1 MTFSQHKS
9 SQPFGGEERQPSGA
23 SVAQSPLKR
32 RGPASLSVR
41 LRPNPSKRLKTSLT
55 NREGTGL
62 KAMQARI
69 LFPESSS
76 TARIKSS
83 KLPSPV
89 KRSKSAEQWYHD
101 TNENLNNYRDADA
114 FPDGKSPPPPSTSEK
129 LKLNFFIDD
138 PPFYLHRSPSD
149 LDSACAVPSNQ
160 SLEIYNQ
167 RTHRVT
173 PHWESVGRTIE
184 ELRSVIDDLTIRNN
198 KMRKKLKRYEKL
210 HCSHLRKEILF
221 EVRTYGLQSRWKR
234 GLEQTLRS
242 FASSMEGA
250 SNRPTTMA
258 APPGTS
264 LGQNPGEF
272 SDKPSWSSDSFPKNV
287 DSAYASISASGQTQ
301 NSQTA
306 HNYGKSK
313 GRIVDSIET
322 HRLHF
327 NSHPHDA
334 QHAFSLKRLR
344 FISAEAK
351 QKLIVQRLEQLFTDK
366 STSTTADQES
376 LQQHVV
382 SCSAASGDMK
392 ASEAGDGSVEMKGV
406 REARILTTGAGLP
419 VEGPVDVQAGTTGQ
433 VENDSDDPMGGDTVA
448 DSPVKSEQ
456 RPTWPLDLDISRAQA
471 SEEAMKYVRH
481 LGPYCSGSWIHLN
494 LLSNMA
500 QLHFFNVTPDF
511 VRRAVA
517 RFSSKFDISPNGQK
531 LRWKGGTQSTRLRSD
546 SGSNAEPRWKYLR
559 EVGGG
564 PAGERKRTG
573 ESSPSDDGTW
583 AQSDVN
589 CLSQVSNYNSPAGP
603 GAAPRR
609 RPDFLH
615 QFNRAANF
623 QYKPLLFHAAKSE
636 RDDSYDYDND
646 SLTSSDGIDS
656 MAGIELPHLTA
667 RSISKR
673 RGSNGG
679 PIIFYN
685 SASFCIDL
693 SGDRSLSCDGDIM
706 YNPCTNDP
714 VGSHMPEP
722 AEAFGAKASKRPLIQ
737 KPLLDDSPMNDSE
750 NDDVSMAEFDL
761 TMEQSEPKTDDI
773 YDGLAP
779 AYMEASGLGG
789 VQPQDNFFI
798 NVRVKHVSIRT
809 RSSKILP
816 SRRNPCHVQRV
827 LQSLRASV
835 SLSSRESSD
844 AAFRAAEIL
853 FVKTTLLP
861 PSTLPEPSYC
871 LTLFSE
877 DGEDSDDDHSSNRSS
892 DEEGRNRGP
901 TVSSVEEEE
910 IGVDFLVAQ
919 SESENSES
927 SQESSLPTSS
937 ENGSDEDEDSSIDLL
952 AHARA
957 LDPATVAARELEFE
971 TNHGQMLAKVP
982 VGSSAATVGGGSE
995 FSSEYSS
1002 SLHTV
1007 EEEGRFKAKKR
1018 RTTFAAAVL
1027 STKN

>member
-1 MTFSQHKS
+1 MTSSQHKS
-9 SQPFGGEERQPSGA
+9 SQPFGGEERQPLGP

-32 RGPASLSVR
+32 RSPASLSVR

-55 NREGTGL
+55 NREGTEL
-62 KAMQARI
+62 KAMQAPT
-69 LFPESSS
+69 LFPECSS
-76 TARIKSS
+76 TARIKNS

-101 TNENLNNYRDADA
+101 TNENLNNFRDADA
-114 FPDGKSPPPPSTSEK
+114 FPDGKSPRSRVLVRKSSSTFF
-129 LKLNFFIDD
+129 FFIDD
-138 PPFYLHRSPSD
+138 PPFYLHRSPAD

-160 SLEIYNQ
+160 SLESYCQ

-173 PHWESVGRTIE
+173 PHGGSVGRTIE

-198 KMRKKLKRYEKL
+198 KMRQKLKRYEKL

-242 FASSMEGA
+242 FASTMEGA
-250 SNRPTTMA
+250 SNRPTTMT

-272 SDKPSWSSDSFPKNV
+272 SDKPSCSSDSFPKNV

-306 HNYGKSK
+306 HNCGKSK
-313 GRIVDSIET
+313 ERVVDSNET

-327 NSHPHDA
+327 NSHLHDA
-334 QHAFSLKRLR
+334 QQAFSSKRLR

-351 QKLIVQRLEQLFTDK
+351 QKLIVQRLENLFTDK
-366 STSTTADQES
+366 PASTTADQVS
-376 LQQHVV
+376 VHQHEVF
-382 SCSAASGDMK
+382 CSASSGDMK
-392 ASEAGDGSVEMKGV
+392 ANGAEDSSVEIAGV
-406 REARILTTGAGLP
+406 REAQILKTSAGLP
-419 VEGPVDVQAGTTGQ
+419 IEAVNVQAGTMVQ
-433 VENDSDDPMGGDTVA
+433 DENDSDDPMGGDTVA

-456 RPTWPLDLDISRAQA
+456 RPTWPLDLDISREQA
-471 SEEAMKYVRH
+471 PEEAMKYIRH
-481 LGPYCSGSWIHLN
+481 LGPYCSGAWIHLN

-511 VRRAVA
+511 IRKAVA
-517 RFSSKFDISPNGQK
+517 HFSSKFEISPNGQK
-531 LRWKGGTQSTRLRSD
+531 LRWKGGNQGTLLRSD
-546 SGSNAEPRWKYLR
+546 CGSNAEPRWKYLS
-559 EVGGG
+559 EIGEG
-564 PAGERKRTG
+564 PAGERNRKG

-589 CLSQVSNYNSPAGP
+589 CLSQVSNYNSSAVP

-623 QYKPLLFHAAKSE
+623 QYKPLLFHAAQSE

-646 SLTSSDGIDS
+646 SLNSSHGTGSMDGV
-656 MAGIELPHLTA
+656 ELPHLTA

-685 SASFCIDL
+685 SANFCIDL
-693 SGDRSLSCDGDIM
+693 SGDPCLTCDGGIM

-722 AEAFGAKASKRPLIQ
+722 AEDFGSKAWRRPLIQ
-737 KPLLDDSPMNDSE
+737 KPLLDDSAMNDSE
-750 NDDVSMAEFDL
+750 NDDASMVDFDL
-761 TMEQSEPKTDDI
+761 TMQQSERKTGDI
-773 YDGLAP
+773 YDSLAP

-789 VQPQDNFFI
+789 VQPQDNLFI
-798 NVRVKHVSIRT
+798 NVRVKHGSVRT
-809 RSSKILP
+809 RSTTILP

-827 LQSLRASV
+827 LQNLRASV
-835 SLSSRESSD
+835 TLSSWEDSD
-844 AAFRAAEIL
+844 AVFRAAEIL

-877 DGEDSDDDHSSNRSS
+877 DGEDSDDEHSSNRSS
-892 DEEGRNRGP
+892 EEEGRNRGSI
-901 TVSSVEEEE
+901 VSSVEEDE

-919 SESENSES
+919 SQSENSES
-927 SQESSLPTSS
+927 SQESSLTTSS
-937 ENGSDEDEDSSIDLL
+937 EDGSEEDEDSSIDLL

-971 TNHGQMLAKVP
+971 TNHGQMLAEVP

-1002 SLHTV
+1002 LHTV
-1007 EEEGRFKAKKR
+1007 EEEDRFKAKKR
-1018 RTTFAAAVL
+1018 RTTSAAAVL
-1027 STKN
+1027 SAKN

>member
-1 MTFSQHKS
+1 M
-9 SQPFGGEERQPSGA
+9 RQ
-23 SVAQSPLKR
+23 
-32 RGPASLSVR
+32 
-41 LRPNPSKRLKTSLT
+41 
-55 NREGTGL
+55 
-62 KAMQARI
+62 
-69 LFPESSS
+69 
-76 TARIKSS
+76 
-83 KLPSPV
+83 
-89 KRSKSAEQWYHD
+89 
-101 TNENLNNYRDADA
+101 
-114 FPDGKSPPPPSTSEK
+114 
-129 LKLNFFIDD
+129 
-138 PPFYLHRSPSD
+138 
-149 LDSACAVPSNQ
+149 
-160 SLEIYNQ
+160 
-167 RTHRVT
+167 
-173 PHWESVGRTIE
+173 
-184 ELRSVIDDLTIRNN
+184 
-198 KMRKKLKRYEKL
+198 KLKRFEKL
-210 HCSHLRKEILF
+210 HCSHLRKELLF

-242 FASSMEGA
+242 FASTMEGA
-250 SNRPTTMA
+250 SNRPTTMTV
-258 APPGTS
+258 PPGTS

-306 HNYGKSK
+306 QNYGKSK
-313 GRIVDSIET
+313 ERVVDSIET
-322 HRLHF
+322 RRLHF
-327 NSHPHDA
+327 NSHLHDA
-334 QHAFSLKRLR
+334 QQAFSSKRLR

-351 QKLIVQRLEQLFTDK
+351 QKLIVQRLEKLLTDNPA
-366 STSTTADQES
+366 STTADQVS
-376 LQQHVV
+376 LQQHEVF
-382 SCSAASGDMK
+382 CSAASGDRK
-392 ASEAGDGSVEMKGV
+392 ASEAEDGSVEMAGV
-406 REARILTTGAGLP
+406 REARILQTGAGLP
-419 VEGPVDVQAGTTGQ
+419 VDAVNFQAGTMGQ
-433 VENDSDDPMGGDTVA
+433 DENDSDDPMGGDTVA

-471 SEEAMKYVRH
+471 PEEAMKYIRH
-481 LGPYCSGSWIHLN
+481 LGPYCSGPWIHLN

-511 VRRAVA
+511 VRKAVA
-517 RFSSKFDISPNGQK
+517 RFSSKFEISPNGQK
-531 LRWKGGTQSTRLRSD
+531 LRWKGGTQGTRLKSD
-546 SGSNAEPRWKYLR
+546 CESNAEPKWKYLP
-559 EVGGG
+559 EVGEG
-564 PAGERKRTG
+564 PVGERKRTG

-589 CLSQVSNYNSPAGP
+589 CLSQVSNYNSSAVP

-623 QYKPLLFHAAKSE
+623 QYKPLLFHAAQSE
-636 RDDSYDYDND
+636 CDDSYDYDND
-646 SLTSSDGIDS
+646 SLTSSHGIDT
-656 MAGIELPHLTA
+656 MDGVELPHLTA

-685 SASFCIDL
+685 SANFCIDL
-693 SGDRSLSCDGDIM
+693 SGDPSLSCDGDIM

-722 AEAFGAKASKRPLIQ
+722 AEDFGSKASRRPLIQ
-737 KPLLDDSPMNDSE
+737 KPFLDDSAMNDSE

-761 TMEQSEPKTDDI
+761 TMEQSELKTDDI

-798 NVRVKHVSIRT
+798 NVRVKHVSVRT
-809 RSSKILP
+809 RSTKILP
-816 SRRNPCHVQRV
+816 SRRNPCHVQQV
-827 LQSLRASV
+827 LQNLRASV
-835 SLSSRESSD
+835 SQPSWQSPD
-844 AAFRAAEIL
+844 AVFRTAEIL

-877 DGEDSDDDHSSNRSS
+877 DGEGSDDDHSSNRSS
-892 DEEGRNRGP
+892 DEEGRNRGSI
-901 TVSSVEEEE
+901 VSSVEEDEV
-910 IGVDFLVAQ
+910 GVDFLVAQ
-919 SESENSES
+919 SQSENSES
-927 SQESSLPTSS
+927 SQESSLITSS
-937 ENGSDEDEDSSIDLL
+937 EDGSDEDEDSSIDLL

-971 TNHGQMLAKVP
+971 NNHGQMLAEVP

-1002 SLHTV
+1002 SLHKV

-1027 STKN
+1027 SKQN

>member
-1 MTFSQHKS
+1 MTFNQHKS
-9 SQPFGGEERQPSGA
+9 SQTFGGEERQPSGP

-32 RGPASLSVR
+32 RSPASLSVR

-62 KAMQARI
+62 KAMQAQN

-83 KLPSPV
+83 KPPSPV

-101 TNENLNNYRDADA
+101 TNENLNNFRDADA
-114 FPDGKSPPPPSTSEK
+114 FPDGKSPPPPSASEK

-138 PPFYLHRSPSD
+138 PPFYLHKSPSD

-160 SLEIYNQ
+160 SLGSYRQ
-167 RTHRVT
+167 RTHRVI
-173 PHWESVGRTIE
+173 PHWGSVGRTIE
-184 ELRSVIDDLTIRNN
+184 ELRSVIDDLTIQNN
-198 KMRKKLKRYEKL
+198 KMRQKLKRYEKL
-210 HCSHLRKEILF
+210 HCSHLRKELLF

-242 FASSMEGA
+242 FASTMEGA
-250 SNRPTTMA
+250 SNRPTTMTA
-258 APPGTS
+258 PPPGTS
-264 LGQNPGEF
+264 LDQNPGEF

-306 HNYGKSK
+306 QNYGKSK
-313 GRIVDSIET
+313 ERVVDSIET
-322 HRLHF
+322 RQLHF
-327 NSHPHDA
+327 NSHLHDA
-334 QHAFSLKRLR
+334 QQAFSSKRLR

-351 QKLIVQRLEQLFTDK
+351 QKLIVQRLEKLLTDNPA
-366 STSTTADQES
+366 STTADQVS
-376 LQQHVV
+376 LQQHEVF
-382 SCSAASGDMK
+382 CSAASGDRK
-392 ASEAGDGSVEMKGV
+392 ASEAGDGSVEMVGV
-406 REARILTTGAGLP
+406 REARILKTGAGLP
-419 VEGPVDVQAGTTGQ
+419 VDAVNFQAGTMGQ
-433 VENDSDDPMGGDTVA
+433 DENDSDDPMGGDTVA
-448 DSPVKSEQ
+448 DSPVNSEQ

-471 SEEAMKYVRH
+471 PEEAMKYIRH
-481 LGPYCSGSWIHLN
+481 LGPYCSGPWIHLN

-511 VRRAVA
+511 VRKAVA
-517 RFSSKFDISPNGQK
+517 RFSSKFEISPNGQK
-531 LRWKGGTQSTRLRSD
+531 LRWKGGTQGTRLKSD
-546 SGSNAEPRWKYLR
+546 CESNAEPSWKYLP
-559 EVGGG
+559 EVGEG
-564 PAGERKRTG
+564 AVGERKRTG

-589 CLSQVSNYNSPAGP
+589 CLSQVSNYNSSAVP

-623 QYKPLLFHAAKSE
+623 QYKPLLFHAAQSE

-646 SLTSSDGIDS
+646 SLTSSHGIDT
-656 MAGIELPHLTA
+656 MDGVELPHLTA

-685 SASFCIDL
+685 SANFCIDL
-693 SGDRSLSCDGDIM
+693 SGDPSLSCDGDIM

-722 AEAFGAKASKRPLIQ
+722 AEDFGSKASRRPLIQ
-737 KPLLDDSPMNDSE
+737 KPFLDDSVMNDSE

-773 YDGLAP
+773 YDSLAP

-789 VQPQDNFFI
+789 VQPQDNLFI
-798 NVRVKHVSIRT
+798 NVRVKHVSVRT
-809 RSSKILP
+809 RSTKILP
-816 SRRNPCHVQRV
+816 SRRNPCHVQQV
-827 LQSLRASV
+827 LQNLRASD
-835 SLSSRESSD
+835 SQSSWESPD
-844 AAFRAAEIL
+844 AVFRAAEIL

-892 DEEGRNRGP
+892 DEEGRNRGS
-901 TVSSVEEEE
+901 TVSSVEEDE

-919 SESENSES
+919 SQSENSES
-927 SQESSLPTSS
+927 SQESSLITSS
-937 ENGSDEDEDSSIDLL
+937 EDGSDEDEDSSIDLL

-971 TNHGQMLAKVP
+971 TNHGQMLAEVP

-1027 STKN
+1027 SK

>member
-1 MTFSQHKS
+1 MH
-9 SQPFGGEERQPSGA
+9 
-23 SVAQSPLKR
+23 
-32 RGPASLSVR
+32 
-41 LRPNPSKRLKTSLT
+41 RP
-55 NREGTGL
+55 
-62 KAMQARI
+62 
-69 LFPESSS
+69 
-76 TARIKSS
+76 
-83 KLPSPV
+83 
-89 KRSKSAEQWYHD
+89 
-101 TNENLNNYRDADA
+101 
-114 FPDGKSPPPPSTSEK
+114 
-129 LKLNFFIDD
+129 
-138 PPFYLHRSPSD
+138 PSD

-160 SLEIYNQ
+160 SLESYRQ
-167 RTHRVT
+167 RTHRVI
-173 PHWESVGRTIE
+173 PHWGSVGRTIE
-184 ELRSVIDDLTIRNN
+184 ELRSVIDDLTIQNN
-198 KMRKKLKRYEKL
+198 KMRQKLKRYEKL
-210 HCSHLRKEILF
+210 HCSHLRKELLF

-242 FASSMEGA
+242 FASTMEGA
-250 SNRPTTMA
+250 SNRPTTMTA
-258 APPGTS
+258 PPPGTS
-264 LGQNPGEF
+264 LDQNPGEF

-306 HNYGKSK
+306 QNYSKSK
-313 GRIVDSIET
+313 ERVVDSIET
-322 HRLHF
+322 RRLHF
-327 NSHPHDA
+327 NSHLHDA
-334 QHAFSLKRLR
+334 QQAFSSKRLR

-351 QKLIVQRLEQLFTDK
+351 QKLIVQRLEKLLTDNPA
-366 STSTTADQES
+366 STTADQVS
-376 LQQHVV
+376 LQQHEVC
-382 SCSAASGDMK
+382 CSAASGDRK
-392 ASEAGDGSVEMKGV
+392 ASEAGDGSVEIAGV
-406 REARILTTGAGLP
+406 REARILKTGAGLP
-419 VEGPVDVQAGTTGQ
+419 VDAVNFQAGTMGQ
-433 VENDSDDPMGGDTVA
+433 DENDSDDPMGGDTVA
-448 DSPVKSEQ
+448 ESPVKSEQ

-471 SEEAMKYVRH
+471 PEEAMKYIRH
-481 LGPYCSGSWIHLN
+481 LGPYSSGPWIHLN

-511 VRRAVA
+511 VRKAVA
-517 RFSSKFDISPNGQK
+517 RFSSKFEISPNGQK
-531 LRWKGGTQSTRLRSD
+531 LRWKGGTQGTRLKSD
-546 SGSNAEPRWKYLR
+546 CEINAEPSWKYLP
-559 EVGGG
+559 EVGEG
-564 PAGERKRTG
+564 PVGERKRTG

-589 CLSQVSNYNSPAGP
+589 CLSQVSNYNSSAVP

-623 QYKPLLFHAAKSE
+623 QYKPLLFHAAQSD

-646 SLTSSDGIDS
+646 SLTSSHGIDT
-656 MAGIELPHLTA
+656 MDGVELPHLTA

-685 SASFCIDL
+685 SANFCIDL
-693 SGDRSLSCDGDIM
+693 SGDPSLSCDGDIM

-722 AEAFGAKASKRPLIQ
+722 AEDFGSKASRRPLIQ
-737 KPLLDDSPMNDSE
+737 KPFLDDSVMNDSE

-773 YDGLAP
+773 YDSLAP

-798 NVRVKHVSIRT
+798 NVRVKHVSVRT
-809 RSSKILP
+809 RSTKILP
-816 SRRNPCHVQRV
+816 SRRNPCHVQQV
-827 LQSLRASV
+827 LQNLRAPV
-835 SLSSRESSD
+835 SQSSWESPD
-844 AAFRAAEIL
+844 AVFRAAEIL

-892 DEEGRNRGP
+892 DEEGRNRGS
-901 TVSSVEEEE
+901 TVSSVEEDE

-919 SESENSES
+919 SQSENSES
-927 SQESSLPTSS
+927 SQESSLITSS
-937 ENGSDEDEDSSIDLL
+937 EDGSEEDEDSSIDLL

-971 TNHGQMLAKVP
+971 TNHGQMLAEVP

-1027 STKN
+1027 SKQN

>member
-1 MTFSQHKS
+1 M
-9 SQPFGGEERQPSGA
+9 
-23 SVAQSPLKR
+23 
-32 RGPASLSVR
+32 
-41 LRPNPSKRLKTSLT
+41 
-55 NREGTGL
+55 
-62 KAMQARI
+62 
-69 LFPESSS
+69 
-76 TARIKSS
+76 
-83 KLPSPV
+83 
-89 KRSKSAEQWYHD
+89 
-101 TNENLNNYRDADA
+101 
-114 FPDGKSPPPPSTSEK
+114 
-129 LKLNFFIDD
+129 
-138 PPFYLHRSPSD
+138 HRSPSD

-160 SLEIYNQ
+160 SLGSYRQ
-167 RTHRVT
+167 RTHRVI
-173 PHWESVGRTIE
+173 PHWGSVGRTIE
-184 ELRSVIDDLTIRNN
+184 ELRSVIDDLTIQNN
-198 KMRKKLKRYEKL
+198 KMRQKLKRYEKL
-210 HCSHLRKEILF
+210 HCSHLRKELLF

-242 FASSMEGA
+242 FASTMEGA
-250 SNRPTTMA
+250 SNRPTTMTA
-258 APPGTS
+258 PPPGTS
-264 LGQNPGEF
+264 LDQNPGEF

-306 HNYGKSK
+306 QNYGKSK
-313 GRIVDSIET
+313 ERVVDSIET
-322 HRLHF
+322 RRLHF
-327 NSHPHDA
+327 NSHLHDA
-334 QHAFSLKRLR
+334 QQAFSSKRLR

-351 QKLIVQRLEQLFTDK
+351 QKLIVQRLEKLLTDNPA
-366 STSTTADQES
+366 STTADQVS
-376 LQQHVV
+376 LQQHEVF
-382 SCSAASGDMK
+382 CSAASGDRK
-392 ASEAGDGSVEMKGV
+392 ASEAGDGSVEIAGV
-406 REARILTTGAGLP
+406 REARILKTGAGLP
-419 VEGPVDVQAGTTGQ
+419 VDAVNFQAGTMGQ
-433 VENDSDDPMGGDTVA
+433 DENDSDDPMAGDTVA
-448 DSPVKSEQ
+448 ESPVKSEQ

-471 SEEAMKYVRH
+471 PEEAMKYIRH
-481 LGPYCSGSWIHLN
+481 LGPYCSGPWIHLN

-511 VRRAVA
+511 VRKAVA
-517 RFSSKFDISPNGQK
+517 RFSSKFEISPNGQK
-531 LRWKGGTQSTRLRSD
+531 LRWKGGTQGTRLKSD
-546 SGSNAEPRWKYLR
+546 CEINAEPSWKYLP
-559 EVGGG
+559 EVGEG
-564 PAGERKRTG
+564 PVGERKRTG

-589 CLSQVSNYNSPAGP
+589 CLSQVSNYNSSAVP

-623 QYKPLLFHAAKSE
+623 QYKPLLFHAAQSD

-646 SLTSSDGIDS
+646 SLTSSHGIDT
-656 MAGIELPHLTA
+656 MDGVELPHLTA

-685 SASFCIDL
+685 SANFCIDL
-693 SGDRSLSCDGDIM
+693 SGDPSLSCDGDIM

-722 AEAFGAKASKRPLIQ
+722 AEDFGSKASRRPLIQ
-737 KPLLDDSPMNDSE
+737 KPFLDDSVMNDSE

-773 YDGLAP
+773 YDSLAP

-798 NVRVKHVSIRT
+798 NVRVKHVSVRT
-809 RSSKILP
+809 RSTKILP
-816 SRRNPCHVQRV
+816 SRRNPCHVQQV
-827 LQSLRASV
+827 LQNLRAPV
-835 SLSSRESSD
+835 SQSSWESPD
-844 AAFRAAEIL
+844 AVFRAAEIL

-892 DEEGRNRGP
+892 DEEGRNRGS
-901 TVSSVEEEE
+901 TVSSVEEDE

-919 SESENSES
+919 SQSENSES
-927 SQESSLPTSS
+927 SQESSLITSS
-937 ENGSDEDEDSSIDLL
+937 EDGSEEDEDSSIDLL

-971 TNHGQMLAKVP
+971 TNHGQMLAEVP

-1027 STKN
+1027 SKQN

>member
-1 MTFSQHKS
+1 M
-9 SQPFGGEERQPSGA
+9 
-23 SVAQSPLKR
+23 
-32 RGPASLSVR
+32 
-41 LRPNPSKRLKTSLT
+41 
-55 NREGTGL
+55 
-62 KAMQARI
+62 
-69 LFPESSS
+69 
-76 TARIKSS
+76 
-83 KLPSPV
+83 
-89 KRSKSAEQWYHD
+89 
-101 TNENLNNYRDADA
+101 
-114 FPDGKSPPPPSTSEK
+114 
-129 LKLNFFIDD
+129 
-138 PPFYLHRSPSD
+138 HRSPSD

-160 SLEIYNQ
+160 SLGSYRQ
-167 RTHRVT
+167 RTHRVI
-173 PHWESVGRTIE
+173 PHWGSVGRTIE
-184 ELRSVIDDLTIRNN
+184 ELRSVIDDLTIQNN
-198 KMRKKLKRYEKL
+198 KMRQKLKRYEKL
-210 HCSHLRKEILF
+210 HCSHLRKELLF

-242 FASSMEGA
+242 FASTMEGA
-250 SNRPTTMA
+250 SNRPTTMTA
-258 APPGTS
+258 PPPGTS
-264 LGQNPGEF
+264 LDQNPGEF

-306 HNYGKSK
+306 QNYGKSK
-313 GRIVDSIET
+313 ERVVDSIET
-322 HRLHF
+322 RRLHF
-327 NSHPHDA
+327 NSHLHDA
-334 QHAFSLKRLR
+334 QQAFSSKRLR

-351 QKLIVQRLEQLFTDK
+351 QKLIVQRLEKLLTDNPA
-366 STSTTADQES
+366 STTADQVS
-376 LQQHVV
+376 LQQHEVF
-382 SCSAASGDMK
+382 CSAASGDRK
-392 ASEAGDGSVEMKGV
+392 ASEAGDGSVEIAGV
-406 REARILTTGAGLP
+406 REARILKTGAGLP
-419 VEGPVDVQAGTTGQ
+419 VDAVNFQAGTMGQ
-433 VENDSDDPMGGDTVA
+433 DENDSDDPMAGDTVA
-448 DSPVKSEQ
+448 ESPVKSEQ

-471 SEEAMKYVRH
+471 PEEAMKYIRH
-481 LGPYCSGSWIHLN
+481 LGPYCSGPWIHLN

-511 VRRAVA
+511 VRKAVA
-517 RFSSKFDISPNGQK
+517 RFSSKFEISPNGQK
-531 LRWKGGTQSTRLRSD
+531 LRWKGGTQGTRLKSD
-546 SGSNAEPRWKYLR
+546 CEINAEPSWKYLP
-559 EVGGG
+559 EVGEG
-564 PAGERKRTG
+564 PVGERKRTG

-589 CLSQVSNYNSPAGP
+589 CLSQVSNYNSSAVP

-623 QYKPLLFHAAKSE
+623 QYKPLLFHAAQSD

-646 SLTSSDGIDS
+646 SLTSSHGIDT
-656 MAGIELPHLTA
+656 MDGVELPHLTA

-685 SASFCIDL
+685 SANFCIDL
-693 SGDRSLSCDGDIM
+693 SGDPSLSCDGDIM

-722 AEAFGAKASKRPLIQ
+722 AEDFGSKASRRPLIQ
-737 KPLLDDSPMNDSE
+737 KPFLDDSVMNDSE

-773 YDGLAP
+773 YDSLAP

-798 NVRVKHVSIRT
+798 NVRVKHVSV
-809 RSSKILP
+809 RSRSTKILP
-816 SRRNPCHVQRV
+816 SRRNPCHVQQV
-827 LQSLRASV
+827 LQNLRAPV
-835 SLSSRESSD
+835 SQSSWESPD
-844 AAFRAAEIL
+844 AVFRAAEIL

-892 DEEGRNRGP
+892 DEEGRNRGS
-901 TVSSVEEEE
+901 TVSSVEEDE

-919 SESENSES
+919 SQSENSES
-927 SQESSLPTSS
+927 SQESSLITSS
-937 ENGSDEDEDSSIDLL
+937 EDGSEEDEDSSIDLL

-971 TNHGQMLAKVP
+971 TNHGQMLAEVP

-1027 STKN
+1027 SKQN